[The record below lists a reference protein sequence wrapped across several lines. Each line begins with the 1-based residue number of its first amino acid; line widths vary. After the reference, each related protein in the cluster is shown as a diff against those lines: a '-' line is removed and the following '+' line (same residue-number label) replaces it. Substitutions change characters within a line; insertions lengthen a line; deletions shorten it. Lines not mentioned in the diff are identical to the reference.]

1 MGCHQV
7 PVLHQLCSDHPLPG
21 HHREFLQKLLEHP
34 VAEPASLQKPR
45 LPQEQRPGA
54 DGGDHQPVIS
64 PELLQKGDVPPV
76 QQHRQRLPDTG
87 QHQAVDLLPAEVLE
101 GAVRQD
107 REPVLAF
114 HRRPLRG
121 VGDDLLVVEQEQLRQ
136 AADLLEGE
144 QRIEHH
150 SGFLHIATSSFSVKT
165 SPPSVKVY
173 SLSQTSVRNFLSWDT
188 AMMLPP

>member
-1 MGCHQV
+1 M
-7 PVLHQLCSDHPLPG
+7 
-21 HHREFLQKLLEHP
+21 
-34 VAEPASLQKPR
+34 AEPASLQKPR
-45 LPQEQRPGA
+45 LPQKQRPGA
-54 DGGDHQPVIS
+54 DGGDHQPVLS

-76 QQHRQRLPDTG
+76 QQHRKRLPDTG

-101 GAVRQD
+101 GTVRQD
-107 REPVLAF
+107 REPILASYW
-114 HRRPLRG
+114 RPLRG
-121 VGDDLLVVEQEQLRQ
+121 VGDDLLAVEQEQLRQ

>member
-1 MGCHQV
+1 M
-7 PVLHQLCSDHPLPG
+7 
-21 HHREFLQKLLEHP
+21 
-34 VAEPASLQKPR
+34 AEPASLQKPR
-45 LPQEQRPGA
+45 LSQEHRRRA
-54 DGGDHQPVIS
+54 DGGDHQLVIS

-76 QQHRQRLPDTG
+76 QQHRQRLPDAG

-101 GAVRQD
+101 GTVRQD

-150 SGFLHIATSSFSVKT
+150 SGFLHIATSSFSVRT
-165 SPPSVKVY
+165 NPLSVKVY
-173 SLSQTSVRNFLSWDT
+173 SLSQTSTRNFLSWDT